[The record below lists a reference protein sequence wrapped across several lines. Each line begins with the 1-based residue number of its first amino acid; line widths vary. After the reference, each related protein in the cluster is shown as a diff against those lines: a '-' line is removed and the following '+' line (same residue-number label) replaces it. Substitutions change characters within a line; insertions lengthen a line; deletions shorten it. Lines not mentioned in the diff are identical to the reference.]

1 METQSMPFD
10 IDPNETQN
18 LAVIITELNA
28 KIEVLIERQGE
39 VADNVAKIKE
49 AIYNP
54 DQGLYARLRE
64 LEAWKQTHSRLQ
76 WLIIT
81 SLVVLTTSAFW
92 NMLVS
97 S

>member
-1 METQSMPFD
+1 MPLER
-10 IDPNETQN
+10 DPSDSQNSQN
-18 LAVIITELNA
+18 LAVIITELNS
-28 KIEVLIERQGE
+28 KIEMLIEKQAE

-76 WLIIT
+76 WLIVT
-81 SLVVLTTSAFW
+81 SLVVLATNAFW
-92 NMLVS
+92 NVLVAS
-97 S
+97 

>member
-1 METQSMPFD
+1 MPFD

-49 AIYNP
+49 GNLQSRSGIICQTERVGGLETNP
-54 DQGLYARLRE
+54 FSFAVADNY
-64 LEAWKQTHSRLQ
+64 
-76 WLIIT
+76 
-81 SLVVLTTSAFW
+81 
-92 NMLVS
+92 
-97 S
+97 